1 MRVRWLFFT
10 LLALLAAAGAWAAP
24 SWLRWGVHADEGFT
38 RFVFELP
45 LGTSYEVERQGAVLR
60 VRVGLDCDGP
70 ETIKP
75 GDAAVERIEVAPL
88 AGGGCETRFYLQPGA
103 AAKKYFILEGPAGKF
118 RLVQDFL
125 HPEKGAAAPPP
136 KPKPPVPVVVLD
148 PGHGGPDPGT
158 VGYVVEKQITLDL
171 ALRVKKI
178 LEANG
183 VEVVLTRDGDY
194 DLAPK
199 DVKDFDERKLIDLA
213 KRAEMTQG
221 NRNLFVSIHVNSA
234 ERPARGIEVY
244 YLGKTLDSRVLKLAI
259 AENGGGTLGEELTK
273 EASSTAEKAIADLIA
288 QGNLQFSAHLAD
300 VMLTDLIE
308 VTGTTNRGVHSA
320 PFYVLRNARIPAV
333 LVEVGFANHPT
344 EGRLLARADY
354 RQKLAEGIARAILEV
369 LNNGGSQARKK

>member
-1 MRVRWLFFT
+1 MRIRRLLPLLT
-10 LLALLAAAGAWAAP
+10 LLLLAGALAAP
-24 SWLRWGVHADEGFT
+24 GWLRWGVHADEGYT

-45 LGTSYEVERQGAVLR
+45 LGTSYEVKREGALLR
-60 VRVGLDCDGP
+60 VRLGLEGVAS

-75 GDAAVERIEVAPL
+75 DDAAVERVEVVPL
-88 AGGGCETRFYLQPGA
+88 NGGGCEVRFYLQPGA
-103 AAKKYFILEGPAGKF
+103 SAKKFFVLEGPAGKF

-136 KPKPPVPVVVLD
+136 KPKPPVPVVVID

-158 VGYVVEKQITLDL
+158 VGYVVEEQITLDI

-183 VEVVLTRDGDY
+183 VKVILTRDGDY

-199 DVKDFDERKLIDLA
+199 DVKDFDKRKLIDLA

-259 AENGGGTLGEELTK
+259 TENGGGQLGQKLTQ
-273 EASSTAEKAIADLIA
+273 EASSTAEKALADLIA
-288 QGNLQFSAHLAD
+288 QGNLQFSARLAE
-300 VMLTDLIE
+300 VMLEDLIKR
-308 VTGTTNRGVHSA
+308 TGTTNRGVHSA

-344 EGRLLARADY
+344 EGRLLAKADY
-354 RQKLAEGIARAILEV
+354 RQELAYGIAEAILEV
-369 LNNGGSQARKK
+369 IGSGYQASKK

>member
-1 MRVRWLFFT
+1 MRIRRLLPLLT
-10 LLALLAAAGAWAAP
+10 LLLLAGALAAP
-24 SWLRWGVHADEGFT
+24 GWLRWGVHADEGYT

-45 LGTSYEVERQGAVLR
+45 LGTSYEVKREGALLR
-60 VRVGLDCDGP
+60 VRLGLEGVAS

-75 GDAAVERIEVAPL
+75 DDAAVERVEVVPL
-88 AGGGCETRFYLQPGA
+88 NGGGCEVRFYLQPGA
-103 AAKKYFILEGPAGKF
+103 SAKKFFVLEGPAGKF

-136 KPKPPVPVVVLD
+136 KPKPPVPVVVID

-158 VGYVVEKQITLDL
+158 VGYVVEEQITLDI

-183 VEVVLTRDGDY
+183 VKVILTRDGDY

-199 DVKDFDERKLIDLA
+199 DVKDFDKRKLIDLA

-259 AENGGGTLGEELTK
+259 TENGGGQLGQKLTQ
-273 EASSTAEKAIADLIA
+273 EASSTAEKALADLIA
-288 QGNLQFSAHLAD
+288 QGNLQFSARLAE
-300 VMLTDLIE
+300 VMLEDLIKR
-308 VTGTTNRGVHSA
+308 TGTTNRGVHSA

-344 EGRLLARADY
+344 EGRLLAKADY
-354 RQKLAEGIARAILEV
+354 RQELAYGIAEAILEV
-369 LNNGGSQARKK
+369 IGGGYQASKK

>member
-1 MRVRWLFFT
+1 MRIRRVF
-10 LLALLAAAGAWAAP
+10 LLLSFLLTAGALAAP

-38 RFVFELP
+38 RFVIELP
-45 LGTSYEVERQGAVLR
+45 LGTSYDVERNGALLR
-60 VRVGLDCDGP
+60 VKLGLDVAAA
-70 ETIKP
+70 ETVQP
-75 GDAAVERIEVAPL
+75 DDAAVERVEIVPL
-88 AGGGCETRFYLQPGA
+88 NGGGSEVRFYLQPGA
-103 AAKKYFILEGPAGKF
+103 SAKKTFILEGPAGKF

-178 LEANG
+178 LESNG
-183 VEVVLTRDGDY
+183 VKVILTRDGDY

-199 DVKDFDERKLIDLA
+199 EVQDFNERKLIDLA
-213 KRAEMTQG
+213 KRAKMTQG

-273 EASSTAEKAIADLIA
+273 EASSTAEKALADLIA

-300 VMLTDLIE
+300 VMLNDLIKA
-308 VTGTTNRGVHSA
+308 TGTTNRGVHSA

-354 RQKLAEGIARAILEV
+354 RQKLAGGIAQAILEV
-369 LNNGGSQARKK
+369 LSNGSSQVAKK

>member
-1 MRVRWLFFT
+1 MRIRRVLPLLT
-10 LLALLAAAGAWAAP
+10 LLLLAGVLAAP
-24 SWLRWGVHADEGFT
+24 GWLRWGVHADEGYT

-45 LGTSYEVERQGAVLR
+45 VGTSYEVKREGAVLR
-60 VRVGLDCDGP
+60 VRVGLDVAKA
-70 ETIKP
+70 ETVKP
-75 GDAAVERIEVAPL
+75 DDPAVERMEIVPL
-88 AGGGCETRFYLQPGA
+88 SGGGCEVRFYLQPGA
-103 AAKKYFILEGPAGKF
+103 TAKKFFVLEGPAGKF

-158 VGYVVEKQITLDL
+158 VGYVVEEQITLDL

-183 VEVVLTRDGDY
+183 VEVILTRDGDY

-199 DVKDFDERKLIDLA
+199 DVKDFDKRKLIDLA

-234 ERPARGIEVY
+234 EHPARGIEVY
-244 YLGKTLDSRVLKLAI
+244 YLGKTLDDRVLKLAI
-259 AENGGGTLGEELTK
+259 TENGGGQLGQKLTA
-273 EASSTAEKAIADLIA
+273 EASSTAEKALADLIA
-288 QGNLQFSAHLAD
+288 QGNLQFSERLAE
-300 VMLTDLIE
+300 VMLEDLIRR
-308 VTGTTNRGVHSA
+308 TGTTNRGVHSA

-344 EGRLLARADY
+344 EGRLLAKADY
-354 RQKLAEGIARAILEV
+354 RQELANGIAEAILEV
-369 LNNGGSQARKK
+369 IGSGYQVSKK